1 MNKYALIYLYEG
13 VDDLQPFS
21 TVMAVSS
28 SKEKLQEKML
38 EWVDKDTEVN
48 EDDEWDDNC
57 NFHITSQYDSEVYL
71 QHNNRTNLYAKYS
84 IQIVEEI

>member
-21 TVMAVSS
+21 TIMAISS
-28 SKEKLQEKML
+28 SKEKLQEIML

-57 NFHITSQYDSEVYL
+57 NFHITSQFDSEVCL
-71 QHNNRTNLYAKYS
+71 QHNNRHNLYAKYS